1 MGIYRM
7 WNMVSKTVV
16 TLFGDRWLLYLWCW
30 SFHILCKFKSLCST
44 LETNMKLKI
53 NYISIKY
60 WVVHLKPDFNKWQ
73 LPSPHT
79 RHLGFSDLLVYILIS
94 FNINLM
100 TIVILAIFSSNRWN
114 SSLKNFTF
122 FLWCYE
128 QVFQID
134 CSFWC

>member
-16 TLFGDRWLLYLWCW
+16 TLFRDRWLLYLWCW

-44 LETNMKLKI
+44 LETNIKLKI
-53 NYISIKY
+53 SYISIKY

-73 LPSPHT
+73 LPSPHI
-79 RHLGFSDLLVYILIS
+79 RHLRFSDLLVYILIS

-100 TIVILAIFSSNRWN
+100 TIVMLAIFSSNRWN
-114 SSLKNFTF
+114 SSLKKFTF
-122 FLWCYE
+122 FCDVMNKY
-128 QVFQID
+128 FK
-134 CSFWC
+134 